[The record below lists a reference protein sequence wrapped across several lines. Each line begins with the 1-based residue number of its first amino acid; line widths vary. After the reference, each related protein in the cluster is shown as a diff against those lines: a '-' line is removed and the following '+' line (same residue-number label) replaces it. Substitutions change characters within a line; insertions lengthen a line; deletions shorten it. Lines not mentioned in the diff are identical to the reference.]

1 MADPAHEAAD
11 RAVDEVMAEVRE
23 TYLQAQMDAQEALS
37 TYLASFEREDAA
49 KLKLVESGELS
60 ERDYRSWRASK
71 VLTGKRYA
79 SLLDQ
84 VSWGYE
90 HANEVA
96 MAALEGR
103 LPEVYAENANFAA
116 YSVCE
121 ATGAAIPFD
130 MMSADAVQQMVANGA
145 DLFPVPSV
153 NAAKDVAWSRKL
165 MASQLTQGL
174 LLGES
179 MPKVARRIQSVTDS
193 NWATA
198 LRTAR
203 TTVTAAENAGRVES
217 YRRAKDMGIQLK
229 KQWMATLDGRTRHS
243 HRQLDGEAVA
253 EDEKFSNGC
262 RYPGDPEARYAETMN
277 CRCTLI
283 AAVEGFEHDLS
294 DLTQRWGKLPEGMTY
309 EQWKGEGLRAK
320 EAASPLS
327 PSALSEKYG
336 SVKPYD
342 TVSRKQAGLLYR
354 AHKDGRLGA
363 TENQVNMMYGR
374 YVADGAQRPSAD
386 ARANGVAN
394 KLRTAVGAAAG
405 GSSEEAAAAWQHFLD
420 AHYAAYDDSLF
431 PDDRTAEG
439 AAAIARRKAE
449 EAAKKSKTR
458 SRKRGKAKDD
468 GEERVEVWKLAEERG
483 IPYEDAGDGI
493 IYINGKKY
501 MKNFKAKR
509 STAF

>member
-49 KLKLVESGELS
+49 ELKLVESGELS

-309 EQWKGEGLRAK
+309 EQWKGEGLRRKQPTADEQRRASMK
-320 EAASPLS
+320 PVNEKLYASKKNYVERHGGVVMRGGADVERHLDEMGADAASLEKIIFFRENPTT
-327 PSALSEKYG
+327 SE
-336 SVKPYD
+336 V
-342 TVSRKQAGLLYR
+342 L
-354 AHKDGRLGA
+354 
-363 TENQVNMMYGR
+363 
-374 YVADGAQRPSAD
+374 
-386 ARANGVAN
+386 
-394 KLRTAVGAAAG
+394 
-405 GSSEEAAAAWQHFLD
+405 EEVFHFEQH
-420 AHYAAYDDSLF
+420 
-431 PDDRTAEG
+431 
-439 AAAIARRKAE
+439 
-449 EAAKKSKTR
+449 
-458 SRKRGKAKDD
+458 
-468 GEERVEVWKLAEERG
+468 ERG
-483 IPYEDAGDGI
+483 DYSGMEPEETRLRREIDAQKYLIEAEKRYNIPKEETEQTKRALEEYERLLSKFEG
-493 IYINGKKY
+493 GKP
-501 MKNFKAKR
+501 
-509 STAF
+509 